1 VSTAL
6 ERLPPQA
13 PPGDALP
20 HLGRVAGGAW
30 FLLLAVLYGR
40 GLPALIDEAHTGP
53 GAFASWAPVL
63 SRGCTLT
70 FFITLAWLIMARP
83 AAVARRSGLAARIIA
98 LAGTYGVWVVGFLP
112 QAPLPP
118 ALTILAATVTLVG
131 SLLIVF
137 TVFHLGRSFSIG
149 PQARELVTRGPYA
162 LVRHPLYAAEEI
174 ALIGVA
180 MHAVWYAAIPFLLIH
195 GAVQIRRMNCEEQL
209 LAEVF
214 PRYEAYA
221 HRTARWIP
229 GLW

>member
-6 ERLPPQA
+6 DKPIPMGFTAASFSR
-13 PPGDALP
+13 
-20 HLGRVAGGAW
+20 LGRVAGGAW
-30 FLLLAVLYGR
+30 FLLLAALYGHNF
-40 GLPALIDEAHTGP
+40 PALIHAGLSGPASLTG
-53 GAFASWAPVL
+53 WAAVL
-63 SRGCTLT
+63 SRGCTLL
-70 FFITLAWLIMARP
+70 FFVTLAWLIMARP
-83 AAVARRSGLAARIIA
+83 PAQARRAGLAPRLIA
-98 LAGTYGVWVVGFLP
+98 LTATYGVWVVGFLP

-118 ALTILAATVTLVG
+118 SLTILAATVTLVG
-131 SLLIVF
+131 SLLIVL

-180 MHAVWYAAIPFLLIH
+180 MHAVWYAAAPFLLVH
-195 GAVQIRRMNCEEQL
+195 MALQVKRMDVEEQL
-209 LAEVF
+209 LSEVF

-221 HRTARWIP
+221 RRTARWIP